1 MITRMDSSRS
11 SRTNGRSEKKP
22 YRIRRMRARLL
33 LVSSSLVALSLASGS
48 LSGQRLAPAP
58 APSAGLRAAFSLAA
72 GGALSDSN
80 GDGLADGVAARVILA
95 TDASA
100 QDVQVATNLAARL
113 GYETTAL
120 TLPIALRANEVPAPA
135 SIGLPIVVGRTNP
148 FVKALVEKG
157 AISIK
162 DLAAG
167 QGLVALVSSP
177 LGGPDGIAVVGG
189 DDAGTLAAG
198 TALAAYLPRL
208 WGSSGSRIETA
219 EQEVAAYLKARGVP
233 SSQASVTALVIDSD
247 RRGLKS
253 LVIRTSVGAAQVSA
267 AIQALGNL
275 DLAHRRGAEAA
286 VLNFANV
293 AATVVELWT
302 PAGRADTVTVRRSGL
317 NPRALSPPDD
327 DPPATAAGGA
337 VGAGRGGGAGAAD
350 TGGSAPA
357 AAQPAAAATGPR
369 YDLLSALTIDGWLAD
384 SYPDL
389 LADRVDATLVIGSGV
404 ESLGAAHIAARLG
417 LESTGI
423 AVPIVRR
430 ASEVTDPSRETNP
443 ILVGRDNAHVETLV
457 KIGRARLDGLAPG
470 EGVVQVIPR
479 AFGSATATV
488 VAGANAA
495 GTDAA
500 AMYLARRVPFVW
512 DNRRGSFT
520 LDHLKTAV
528 TDFFGARTGG
538 GQAGLAVAAKDDVV
552 KTLADRPEETKK
564 PIETFGVKV
573 FLAEKNPAFE
583 QFLEARLKAPLAGA
597 AVKVESDAITSAVSV
612 FDDTLEIPWE
622 VDDFRKKLT
631 DALPKITPGATV
643 ELDVRLSESPEMRRQ
658 LADDVRRQ
666 LVGAGAKDPQIHV
679 RSAYKQGFTWMM
691 EEVMPALT
699 GKGVTA
705 VHVKIKEHGPDFT
718 KKFRFYT
725 LPTRWLHELY
735 PIDEVFKRDLGLPTS
750 AFTMELV
757 DSPADVY
764 QVEARNRAG
773 TVVHRAVYS
782 PKIVE
787 REYLEKFPGWSRVE
801 VTTGW
806 VTLRVDGTPVVDE
819 RIATDPE
826 RFWDYY
832 QGKVLPRIH
841 EHVMKLTNNRPTP
854 DLQPFHRDLDVEVW
868 MSEPDYRIG
877 IDEEQVSSIE
887 ALHEDLY
894 FVTLDFYNAIGRNQ
908 PGLPRLGAP
917 GKIFPIMH
925 GERRGKPGTARVHYA
940 ANAAPRPRIEV
951 TYKEKGVEKPVTIT
965 RDLARVD
972 VGEPEMLRAVVTAT
986 AVREVD
992 VDVAPANDRE
1002 AARAADLVDML
1013 GVLHAAGLY
1022 RTELSYANVGRL
1034 VVSLPLR
1041 DARPQRALAFTGQ
1054 SAPSDIRT
1062 SAETPRLPL
1071 VTWDHVIGP
1080 DEAEAVV
1087 RKLSVYPSVTAYRAG
1102 KSYRG
1107 RDVSVLELRLPT
1119 TSELVSVT
1127 KMTALKPTI
1136 FVTGRQHANEVSST
1150 SHILKLAELLATDP
1164 TYTALLKKVN
1174 VILHPVE
1181 NPDGAAMAYE
1191 LQELTPT
1198 HMLHA
1203 GRYSALGQDVGGGSA
1218 LLPESQVRGRI
1229 WREWRPDIYLNPHGY
1244 PSHEWVQQ
1252 FAGYVSPQF
1261 RSYWSSRGWY
1271 TQLSG
1276 VRDPRY
1282 PELSTA
1288 TDALRDAIAR
1298 NVTRDPEV
1306 RAKNREHQERYRR
1319 WAFGFSPF
1327 VFGQEIYQDAAIY
1340 YTDPETGEPRGGR
1353 RVPATRTGPASRATM
1368 GQWPNVT
1375 FNSGMTE
1382 APDETAQGAWL
1393 DLVSRMG
1400 FSFLMA
1406 HVNYLHDGDSRIET
1420 IEEGAARDGV
1430 ARTILRVR
1438 PVRPRS

>member
-1 MITRMDSSRS
+1 M
-11 SRTNGRSEKKP
+11 N
-22 YRIRRMRARLL
+22 ARLL
-33 LVSSSLVALSLASGS
+33 LVSSGLLALSLASGS
-48 LSGQRLAPAP
+48 VSGQRAATNS
-58 APSAGLRAAFSLAA
+58 APSPSLRSVFSLA
-72 GGALSDSN
+72 GSGLNDTN
-80 GDGLADGVAARVILA
+80 GDGFVDAVAARVILA
-95 TDASA
+95 ADASA
-100 QDVQVATNLAARL
+100 EDVQVATNLAARL

-120 TLPIALRANEVPAPA
+120 TLPIALRAPEVQSP
-135 SIGLPIVVGRTNP
+135 STIGLPIIVGRTNP
-148 FVKALVEKG
+148 FVKALIDRG
-157 AISIK
+157 ALATK
-162 DLAAG
+162 DLTAG
-167 QGLVALVSSP
+167 QGVVSLVASP
-177 LGGPDGIAVVGG
+177 LGGPDGIAVVGA

-208 WGSSGSRIETA
+208 WGSAGSRIETA
-219 EQEVAAYLKARGVP
+219 EQEVVSYLKAHAAP
-233 SSQASVTALVIDSD
+233 ATQAAVTSLIIDSD

-253 LVIRTSVGAAQVSA
+253 IVVRASLPAAAVPA
-267 AIQALGNL
+267 AKAAFANL
-275 DLAHRRGAEAA
+275 DAAHRRGVEADI
-286 VLNFANV
+286 LNFANV
-293 AATVVELWT
+293 ASTTIELWT
-302 PAGRADTVTVRRSGL
+302 PAGRADVATVRRSGL
-317 NPRALSPPDD
+317 NPRALTPPDD
-327 DPPATAAGGA
+327 DPPAGAAGATGAAAAGG
-337 VGAGRGGGAGAAD
+337 GRGGGAGAAGE
-350 TGGSAPA
+350 GGAPA
-357 AAQPAAAATGPR
+357 AAGGGAPAANAAS
-369 YDLLSALTIDGWLAD
+369 YDLLSAFSIDGWLAD

-389 LADRVDATLVIGSGV
+389 LADRVDASLVIGSGV

-430 ASEVTDPSRETNP
+430 ASEIADPAREVNP
-443 ILVGRDNAHVETLV
+443 ILVGRDNTHVETLV
-457 KIGRARLDGLAPG
+457 KIGRARIDGLAPG

-488 VAGANAA
+488 VAGADPA

-500 AMYLARRVPFVW
+500 AMYLARRAPYLW
-512 DNRRGSFT
+512 ENRRGAVT
-520 LDHLKTAV
+520 LDHLKSAV
-528 TDFFGARTGG
+528 VDFFNARTGG
-538 GQAGLAVAAKDDVV
+538 GQAGLAVAALNDIVRP
-552 KTLADRPEETKK
+552 LADKPDKTEK

-573 FLAEKNPAFE
+573 FLESKNPGFE
-583 QFLEARLKAPLAGA
+583 QFLDARLKTQLPGTAVKIETEAITA
-597 AVKVESDAITSAVSV
+597 AVPV
-612 FDDTLEIPWE
+612 FDETTEIPWE

-631 DALPKITPGATV
+631 DALPKIAAGSAV
-643 ELDVRLSESPEMRRQ
+643 EVDARLSESPEMRRQ
-658 LADDVRRQ
+658 IADETRRQ
-666 LVGAGAKDPQIHV
+666 LVAAGVKDPRIQI

-691 EEVMPALT
+691 EEVAPALK

-705 VHVKIKEHGPDFT
+705 VHVRIREHKPDFT

-735 PIDEVFKRDLGLPTS
+735 PIDEIFKRDLGLPTS

-757 DSPADVY
+757 DDPKETYSL
-764 QVEARNRAG
+764 EARNKSGAL
-773 TVVHRAVYS
+773 VYS
-782 PKIVE
+782 ATFSPTVVE

-806 VTLRVDGTPVVDE
+806 LTVIAGGKPVVDE

-832 QGKVLPRIH
+832 QGKVLTRIH
-841 EHVMKLTNNRPTP
+841 DHVMKLTNNRPSA

-877 IDEEQVSSIE
+877 IDEEQVSAIE

-894 FVTLDFYNAIGRNQ
+894 FVTLDFYNAIGRNL
-908 PGLPRLGAP
+908 PGRPRLAAP
-917 GKIFPIMH
+917 GKIYPIMH
-925 GERRGKPGTARVHYA
+925 PERRGRAGTARVHYA
-940 ANAAPRPRIEV
+940 ANAAPRARVEV
-951 TYKEKGVEKPVTIT
+951 TYREKGTEKPVTVT
-965 RDLARVD
+965 RDLTRVD
-972 VGEPEMLRAVVTAT
+972 VGEPEMLRAVVSASS
-986 AVREVD
+986 VREIEVD
-992 VDVAPANDRE
+992 AAPANDRE
-1002 AARAADLVDML
+1002 AARAADLIDML
-1013 GVLHAAGLY
+1013 GVLHKAGLY
-1022 RTELSYANVGRL
+1022 QTELSYANVGRL
-1034 VVSLPLR
+1034 TISLPSR
-1041 DARPQRALAFTGQ
+1041 DARPHRSIAFTGKF
-1054 SAPSDIRT
+1054 APSDVRK
-1062 SAETPRLPL
+1062 SVEKPALPL

-1080 DEAEAVV
+1080 DESEELV
-1087 RKLSVYPSVTAYRAG
+1087 RKLSAFPVVTAYRAG

-1107 RDVSVLELRLPT
+1107 RDVSVMELQLPT
-1119 TSELVSVT
+1119 TSEQISVT

-1136 FVTGRQHANEVSST
+1136 FITGRQHANEVSST
-1150 SHILKLAELLATDP
+1150 SHILKLAELLATDAK
-1164 TYTALLKKVN
+1164 YTALLKKVN

-1191 LQELTPT
+1191 LQKLTPT

-1218 LLPESQVRGRI
+1218 LLPESQVRGKI

-1276 VRDPRY
+1276 LRDPRY
-1282 PELSTA
+1282 PELSAA

-1298 NVTRDPEV
+1298 NVTQDPDV
-1306 RAKNREHQERYRR
+1306 RAKNREHQDRYRR

-1353 RVPATRTGPASRATM
+1353 RVPANRTGPASRATM

-1382 APDETAQGAWL
+1382 APDETAQGPWL
-1393 DLVSRMG
+1393 DLVTRMG

-1406 HVNYLHDGDSRIET
+1406 HVNYLHDGDSRLEL

-1430 ARTILRVR
+1430 ARTVIRVR
-1438 PVRPRS
+1438 PVRPPRR

>member
-1 MITRMDSSRS
+1 M
-11 SRTNGRSEKKP
+11 RT
-22 YRIRRMRARLL
+22 RLL
-33 LVSSSLVALSLASGS
+33 LVSSGLLALSLASGS
-48 LSGQRLAPAP
+48 LSGQRIAPSP
-58 APSAGLRAAFSLAA
+58 GPSAGLRAVFSLAA
-72 GGALSDSN
+72 GGALKDTN

-95 TDASA
+95 ADPSA
-100 QDVQVATNLAARL
+100 HDVQVATNLAARL

-135 SIGLPIVVGRTNP
+135 SIALPIVVGRTNP

-157 AISIK
+157 AIAIK

-167 QGLVALVSSP
+167 QGLVAFVSSP

-208 WGSSGSRIETA
+208 WGAAGSRIETA

-233 SSQASVTALVIDSD
+233 ASQASVTALVIDSD

-253 LVIRTSVGAAQVSA
+253 LVVRTSVGAAYVLA
-267 AIQALGNL
+267 AMRALGDL
-275 DLAHRRGAEAA
+275 DLAHRRGAEAD

-293 AATVVELWT
+293 AATVIELWS
-302 PAGRADTVTVRRSGL
+302 PAGVAGTVTVRRSGL
-317 NPRALSPPDD
+317 NPRALTPPDD
-327 DPPATAAGGA
+327 D
-337 VGAGRGGGAGAAD
+337 
-350 TGGSAPA
+350 TGGPTPA
-357 AAQPAAAATGPR
+357 AAQPAAAAAGPR

-389 LADRVDATLVIGSGV
+389 IADRVDATLVIGSGA

-479 AFGSATATV
+479 AFGPVTATV
-488 VAGANAA
+488 VAGADAA

-520 LDHLKTAV
+520 LDHMKTAV

-538 GQAGLAVAAKDDVV
+538 GQAGLAVAAIDDVV
-552 KTLADRPEETKK
+552 KTLADRPDDTKK
-564 PIETFGVKV
+564 SIETFGVKV
-573 FLAEKNPAFE
+573 FFEEKNPAFD
-583 QFLEARLKAPLAGA
+583 QFLEARLKTPLAGT

-622 VDDFRKKLT
+622 VDDFRKKLAE
-631 DALPKITPGATV
+631 ALPQIAPGAAV

-691 EEVMPALT
+691 EEVMPALK
-699 GKGVTA
+699 GRGVTA
-705 VHVKIKEHGPDFT
+705 VHVKIKEHVPDFT

-757 DSPADVY
+757 DAPADVY
-764 QVEARNRAG
+764 HVEARNRSG
-773 TVVHRAVYS
+773 VVVHRAAFS
-782 PKIVE
+782 PKVVE
-787 REYLEKFPGWSRVE
+787 REYLDKFPGWSRVE

-806 VTLRVDGTPVVDE
+806 MTLRVDGKPLVDE

-826 RFWDYY
+826 RFWDFY
-832 QGKVLPRIH
+832 QSKVLPRIH
-841 EHVMKLTNNRPTP
+841 EHVMKLTNNRPTA

-894 FVTLDFYNAIGRNQ
+894 FVTLDFYNAIGRNL
-908 PGLPRLGAP
+908 PGRPRLGAP

-925 GERRGKPGTARVHYA
+925 GERRGQPGTARVHYA
-940 ANAAPRPRIEV
+940 ANAAPRARIEV
-951 TYKEKGVEKPVTIT
+951 TYKEKGTEKPVTIT

-972 VGEPEMLRAVVTAT
+972 VGEPEMLRAVVTT
-986 AVREVD
+986 SAVREIE

-1013 GVLHAAGLY
+1013 GVLHTAGLY
-1022 RTELSYANVGRL
+1022 RTELSYANVGRV

-1041 DARPQRALAFTGQ
+1041 DARPQRALVFTGQ
-1054 SAPSDIRT
+1054 SAPGDIRT
-1062 SAETPRLPL
+1062 STETPRLPL

-1080 DEAEAVV
+1080 DEAEELV
-1087 RKLSVYPSVTAYRAG
+1087 RKLSAYPTVTAYRAG

-1107 RDVSVLELRLPT
+1107 RDVSVLEIQLPT
-1119 TSELVSVT
+1119 TSEQVSVT

-1136 FVTGRQHANEVSST
+1136 FITGRQHANEVSST
-1150 SHILKLAELLATDP
+1150 SHILKLAELLATDA

-1191 LQELTPT
+1191 LQKLTPT

-1203 GRYSALGQDVGGGSA
+1203 GRYSALGQDVGGGSP

-1298 NVTRDPEV
+1298 NVTQDTEV
-1306 RAKNREHQERYRR
+1306 RAKNREHQDRYRR

-1340 YTDPETGEPRGGR
+1340 YTDLETGEPRGGR

-1406 HVNYLHDGDSRIET
+1406 HVNYLHDGNSRIET

-1430 ARTILRVR
+1430 ARTTLRIR
-1438 PVRPRS
+1438 PVRPRP

>member
-1 MITRMDSSRS
+1 
-11 SRTNGRSEKKP
+11 
-22 YRIRRMRARLL
+22 MRVRLL
-33 LVSSSLVALSLASGS
+33 LVSSGLLAIAFGSGPIN
-48 LSGQRLAPAP
+48 GQRATPLPSA
-58 APSAGLRAAFSLAA
+58 APSLGAVFAL
-72 GGALSDSN
+72 GGGGVQDTN
-80 GDGLADGVAARVILA
+80 GDGLIDTVTARVMLA
-95 TDASA
+95 ADASA
-100 QDVQVATNLAARL
+100 EDVQVATNLAARF
-113 GYETTAL
+113 GYETTAM
-120 TLPIALRANEVPAPA
+120 TLPFVLRASDGAAPA
-135 SIGLPIVVGRTNP
+135 AIALPIVVGRTNP
-148 FVKALVEKG
+148 FVKALIEKG
-157 AISIK
+157 TVSTK
-162 DLAAG
+162 DLTAG
-167 QGLVALVSSP
+167 QGLVARVASP
-177 LGGPDGIAVVGG
+177 TGGADGIVVVGA

-208 WGSSGSRIETA
+208 WGSSGSKIETA
-219 EQEVAAYLKARGVP
+219 EQEVASYLKTRGV
-233 SSQASVTALVIDSD
+233 STGRASVTTLVIDSD

-253 LVIRTSVGAAQVSA
+253 ITIHTPVAAAQVVA
-267 AIQALGNL
+267 ATRALNDL
-275 DLAHRRGAEAA
+275 DAAHRRGAEPD

-293 AATVVELWT
+293 AATVVELWS
-302 PAGRADTVTVRRSGL
+302 PAGRADSVAVRRSGL

-327 DPPATAAGGA
+327 DPPAGTAGAGG
-337 VGAGRGGGAGAAD
+337 
-350 TGGSAPA
+350 APA
-357 AAQPAAAATGPR
+357 AAVPAAAADGPR
-369 YDLLSALTIDGWLAD
+369 YDLMSALTIDGWLGD

-389 LADRVDATLVIGSGV
+389 IADRVDATLVIGSGAQ
-404 ESLGAAHIAARLG
+404 SLGAAHIAARLG
-417 LESTGI
+417 LESTGV

-479 AFGSATATV
+479 AFGAATATV
-488 VAGANAA
+488 VAGADAA

-500 AMYLARRVPFVW
+500 AMYLARRVPFLW
-512 DNRRGSFT
+512 DNKRGSFT
-520 LDHLKTAV
+520 LEHLKTAV
-528 TDFFGARTGG
+528 TDFFGAKTGG
-538 GQAGLAVAAKDDVV
+538 GQAGMAVAALDDIV
-552 KTLADRPEETKK
+552 KTLGDRPDKDKAEK

-573 FLAEKNPAFE
+573 FLEEKNPAFE
-583 QFLEARLKAPLAGA
+583 QFLDARLKAPLGTTV
-597 AVKVESDAITSAVSV
+597 VKVESEAITAAVPV
-612 FDDTLEIPWE
+612 FDETTEIPWE
-622 VDDFRKKLT
+622 VDEFRKKLT
-631 DALPKITPGATV
+631 DALPKITPGSAV
-643 ELDVRLSESPEMRRQ
+643 EIDARLSESPEMRRQ
-658 LADDVRRQ
+658 IADDTRRQ
-666 LVGAGAKDPQIHV
+666 LVAAGVKDPQIHV
-679 RSAYKQGFTWMM
+679 RSAYKQGFTWMA
-691 EEVMPALT
+691 EEVIPALK
-699 GKGVTA
+699 GKAVVA
-705 VHVKIKEHGPDFT
+705 VHVKIKEHVPDFT
-718 KKFRFYT
+718 KKYRFYT

-735 PIDEVFKRDLGLPTS
+735 PIDEIAKRDLGLPTS

-757 DSPADVY
+757 DAPKDIY
-764 QVEARNRAG
+764 DVEARDRTG
-773 TVVHRAVYS
+773 KVVYHAAFS

-806 VTLRVDGTPVVDE
+806 LTVTTAGTPVVDE

-841 EHVMKLTNNRPTP
+841 EHVMKLTNNRPTA
-854 DLQPFHRDLDVEVW
+854 DLQPFHRDLDIEVW

-894 FVTLDFYNAIGRNQ
+894 FVTLDFYAAIGRNL
-908 PGLPRLGAP
+908 PGRPRLGAP
-917 GKIFPIMH
+917 GKLFPIMH
-925 GERRGKPGTARVHYA
+925 GERRGRAGTARVHYA
-940 ANAAPRPRIEV
+940 ANAAPRARVEV
-951 TYKEKGVEKPVTIT
+951 TYKEKGTEKPVTIT
-965 RDLARVD
+965 RDLAKVD
-972 VGEPEMLRAVVTAT
+972 VGEAEALRAVVTAT
-986 AVREVD
+986 TVRELEVS
-992 VDVAPANDRE
+992 VAPANDRE

-1013 GVLHAAGLY
+1013 GTLHKAGLY
-1022 RTELSYANVGRL
+1022 QAELSYANVGRL

-1041 DARPQRALAFTGQ
+1041 DARPQRSLEFTGR
-1054 SAPSDIRT
+1054 SPASDVRT
-1062 SAETPRLPL
+1062 SSDTPALPL
-1071 VTWDHVIGP
+1071 VTWDHVISP
-1080 DEAEAVV
+1080 DESEELV
-1087 RKLSVYPSVTAYRAG
+1087 RKLAAFPTVTAYRAG

-1107 RDVSVLELRLPT
+1107 RDVSVMEMLLPT
-1119 TSELVSVT
+1119 TSEQISVT

-1136 FVTGRQHANEVSST
+1136 FITGRQHANEVSST

-1164 TYTALLKKVN
+1164 KFTVLLKKVN

-1191 LQELTPT
+1191 LQKLTPT

-1218 LLPESQVRGRI
+1218 LLPESQVRGKV

-1276 VRDPRY
+1276 LRDPRY
-1282 PELSTA
+1282 PDLSVA
-1288 TDALRDAIAR
+1288 TDALRDAIAKS
-1298 NVTRDPEV
+1298 VTQAADV
-1306 RAKNREHQERYRR
+1306 RAKNLEHQDRYRR

-1353 RVPATRTGPASRATM
+1353 RVPAARTGPAARATM

-1382 APDETAQGAWL
+1382 APDETAQGPWL

-1406 HVNYLHDGDSRIET
+1406 HVNYLHDGDSHTEV

-1430 ARTILRVR
+1430 ARTIIRIR
-1438 PVRPRS
+1438 PVRPSK

>member
-1 MITRMDSSRS
+1 
-11 SRTNGRSEKKP
+11 
-22 YRIRRMRARLL
+22 MRVRPV
-33 LVSSSLVALSLASGS
+33 LVSSGLLVLALASGS
-48 LSGQRLAPAP
+48 LNGQRIAP
-58 APSAGLRAAFSLAA
+58 APSAGLRSVFSLA
-72 GGALSDSN
+72 GGGLKDTN
-80 GDGLADGVAARVILA
+80 GDGLVDAVAARVILA
-95 TDASA
+95 MDASA
-100 QDVQVATNLAARL
+100 EDVQVATNLAARL

-120 TLPIALRANEVPAPA
+120 TLPIALRVSDVQTPA

-148 FVKALVEKG
+148 FVKTLVEKG
-157 AISIK
+157 QVITK
-162 DLAAG
+162 DLTAG
-167 QGLVALVSSP
+167 QGVVAFVPSP
-177 LGGPDGIAVVGG
+177 LGGADGIAVVGF

-208 WGSSGSRIETA
+208 WGSAGSRIETA
-219 EQEVAAYLKARGVP
+219 EQEVMAYLKAHGAPVT
-233 SSQASVTALVIDSD
+233 QAAVTSLVIDSD

-253 LVIRTSVGAAQVSA
+253 IIIRASLPAA
-267 AIQALGNL
+267 AIAAAKSALTSL
-275 DLAHRRGAEAA
+275 DAAHRRGADAD

-293 AATVVELWT
+293 AATVIELWSPT
-302 PAGRADTVTVRRSGL
+302 GRADVVTVRRSGL
-317 NPRALSPPDD
+317 NPRALTPPDD
-327 DPPATAAGGA
+327 DPPAGAAGAAGGA
-337 VGAGRGGGAGAAD
+337 GGAGAGRGGGAGAETA
-350 TGGSAPA
+350 GAAPA
-357 AAQPAAAATGPR
+357 GGGAAQAAAPTAESAR
-369 YDLLSALTIDGWLAD
+369 YDLLSALTIDGWLGD

-389 LADRVDATLVIGSGV
+389 LADRVDATLVIGSGA
-404 ESLGAAHIAARLG
+404 ESFGAAHIAARLG
-417 LESTGI
+417 LETTGI

-430 ASEVTDPSRETNP
+430 ASEVTDPARETNP

-479 AFGSATATV
+479 AFGTTTATV
-488 VAGANAA
+488 VAGADAA

-500 AMYLARRVPFVW
+500 SMYLARRVPFVW
-512 DNRRGSFT
+512 DNRRGAFA
-520 LDHLKTAV
+520 LDDIKSAV
-528 TDFFGARTGG
+528 TNFFGARTGG
-538 GQAGLAVAAKDDVV
+538 GQAGLAVAAL
-552 KTLADRPEETKK
+552 TEIARPLADK
-564 PIETFGVKV
+564 PDKTEKPVETFGVKV
-573 FLAEKNPAFE
+573 FLDEKNPAFD
-583 QFLEARLKAPLAGA
+583 QFLEARLKTQLPGT
-597 AVKVESDAITSAVSV
+597 AVKVESEAITAAVPV
-612 FDDTLEIPWE
+612 FDDTFEIPWE
-622 VDDFRKKLT
+622 VDDFRKKLAE
-631 DALPKITPGATV
+631 ALPKIAAGSTV
-643 ELDVRLSESPEMRRQ
+643 EIDARLSESPETRRQ
-658 LADDVRRQ
+658 LADEARRQ
-666 LVGAGAKDPQIHV
+666 LVAAGAKDPQVHV

-691 EEVMPALT
+691 EEVTPALK

-705 VHVKIKEHGPDFT
+705 VHVKIKEHVPDFT

-735 PIDEVFKRDLGLPTS
+735 PIDEIFKRDLGLPTS

-757 DSPADVY
+757 DSPKETY
-764 QVEARNRAG
+764 EIEARNRAG
-773 TVVHRAVYS
+773 AVVYAATFS
-782 PKIVE
+782 PKVIE

-806 VTLRVDGTPVVDE
+806 MTMKVAGKPVVDE

-826 RFWDYY
+826 RFWDFY
-832 QGKVLPRIH
+832 QGKVLTRIH
-841 EHVMKLTNNRPTP
+841 DHVMKLTNNRPTA

-877 IDEEQVSSIE
+877 IDEEQVSAIE

-894 FVTLDFYNAIGRNQ
+894 FVTLDFYNAIGRNL
-908 PGLPRLGAP
+908 PGRPRLSAP

-925 GERRGKPGTARVHYA
+925 GERRGRAGTARVHYA
-940 ANAAPRPRIEV
+940 ANAAPRARIEV
-951 TYKEKGVEKPVTIT
+951 TYKEKGTEKPVTVN
-965 RDLARVD
+965 RDLTRVD
-972 VGEPEMLRAVVTAT
+972 VAEPELLRAVVTAS
-986 AVREVD
+986 AVREIEID
-992 VDVAPANDRE
+992 VTPANDRE
-1002 AARAADLVDML
+1002 AARAADLIDML
-1013 GVLHAAGLY
+1013 GVLHKAGLY

-1041 DARPQRALAFTGQ
+1041 DARPQRAIAFTGKTM
-1054 SAPSDIRT
+1054 ASDIRT
-1062 SAETPRLPL
+1062 ATEKPKLPL

-1080 DEAEAVV
+1080 DESEELV
-1087 RKLSVYPSVTAYRAG
+1087 RKLSAFPAVTAYRAG

-1107 RDVSVLELRLPT
+1107 RDVSVMELVLPT
-1119 TSELVSVT
+1119 TSEQLSVT

-1136 FVTGRQHANEVSST
+1136 VITGRQHANEVSST
-1150 SHILKLAELLATDP
+1150 SHILKLAELLATDAK
-1164 TYTALLKKVN
+1164 YTALLKRVN

-1191 LQELTPT
+1191 LQKLTPT

-1218 LLPESQVRGRI
+1218 LLPESQVRGKV

-1276 VRDPRY
+1276 LRDPRY

-1298 NVTRDPEV
+1298 NITQDPDV

-1327 VFGQEIYQDAAIY
+1327 VFAQEIYQDAAIY

-1353 RVPATRTGPASRATM
+1353 RVPANRTGPASRATM

-1382 APDETAQGAWL
+1382 APDETAQGPWL

-1406 HVNYLHDGDSRIET
+1406 HINYLHDGDSRIET
-1420 IEEGAARDGV
+1420 IEEGAPRDGV
-1430 ARTILRVR
+1430 ARTTIRVR
-1438 PVRPRS
+1438 PVRPPRR

>member
-1 MITRMDSSRS
+1 
-11 SRTNGRSEKKP
+11 
-22 YRIRRMRARLL
+22 MRVRLAL
-33 LVSSSLVALSLASGS
+33 CSGLVALLLASGP
-48 LSGQRLAPAP
+48 LSGQRVAPAA
-58 APSAGLRAAFSLAA
+58 APSAGLRSTFSLG
-72 GGALSDSN
+72 GGALKDTN
-80 GDGLADGVAARVILA
+80 GDGLVDGVAARVILA
-95 TDASA
+95 ADASA
-100 QDVQVATNLAARL
+100 EDVQVATNLAARL

-120 TLPIALRANEVPAPA
+120 TLPLALRVADVQTPAA
-135 SIGLPIVVGRTNP
+135 IALPIVVGRTNP
-148 FVKALVEKG
+148 FVKTLVDTG
-157 AISIK
+157 AIVTK
-162 DLAAG
+162 DLTAG
-167 QGLVALVSSP
+167 QGIVAFVASP
-177 LGGPDGIAVVGG
+177 LGGADGIAVVGF

-208 WGSSGSRIETA
+208 WGSAGSRIETA
-219 EQEVAAYLKARGVP
+219 EQKVIAYLKAHRAP
-233 SSQASVTALVIDSD
+233 ATQASVTTLVVDSE

-253 LVIRTSVGAAQVSA
+253 IIIRASLPAAAVAAAKSA
-267 AIQALGNL
+267 LTAL
-275 DLAHRRGAEAA
+275 DAAHRRGADAD

-293 AATVVELWT
+293 GSTVVELWS
-302 PAGRADTVTVRRSGL
+302 PAGRVDVVTVRRSGL
-317 NPRALSPPDD
+317 NPRALTPPDD
-327 DPPATAAGGA
+327 DPPAGAPGAAAAAGAAGGA
-337 VGAGRGGGAGAAD
+337 AAPGGAAPAGGGA
-350 TGGSAPA
+350 APA
-357 AAQPAAAATGPR
+357 PATATEAAR
-369 YDLLSALTIDGWLAD
+369 YDLLSALTIDGWLGD

-389 LADRVDATLVIGSGV
+389 LADRVDATIVIGSGAQ
-404 ESLGAAHIAARLG
+404 SLGAAHIAARLG

-430 ASEVTDPSRETNP
+430 ASEVTDPARETNP

-479 AFGSATATV
+479 AFGATTATV
-488 VAGANAA
+488 VAGADAA

-500 AMYLARRVPFVW
+500 ALYLARRVPFVW

-520 LDHLKTAV
+520 LEHIKTAV
-528 TDFFGARTGG
+528 SDFFGAKTGG
-538 GQAGLAVAAKDDVV
+538 GQAGLAVAALSDIVRP
-552 KTLADRPEETKK
+552 LADKPDKTEK

-573 FLAEKNPAFE
+573 FLEEKNPAFD
-583 QFLEARLKAPLAGA
+583 QFLEARLKTELAGT
-597 AVKVESDAITSAVSV
+597 AVKVESEAITAAVPV
-612 FDDTLEIPWE
+612 FDETFEIPWE
-622 VDDFRKKLT
+622 VDDFRKKLSE
-631 DALPKITPGATV
+631 ALPKVTAGSVV
-643 ELDVRLSESPEMRRQ
+643 ELDARLSESPEMRRQ
-658 LADDVRRQ
+658 LADQARRQ
-666 LVGAGAKDPQIHV
+666 LVAAGAKDPQVHV
-679 RSAYKQGFTWMM
+679 RSAYKQGFTWML
-691 EEVMPALT
+691 EEVAPALE

-705 VHVKIKEHGPDFT
+705 VHVKIREHAPDFT
-718 KKFRFYT
+718 KKYRFYT

-757 DSPADVY
+757 DSPRETY
-764 QVEARNRAG
+764 EVEARRRD
-773 TVVHRAVYS
+773 VVVYKASFS
-782 PKIVE
+782 PKVVE

-806 VTLRVDGTPVVDE
+806 LTLTAAGKPLVDE

-826 RFWDYY
+826 RFWDFY
-832 QGKVLPRIH
+832 QSKVLTRIH
-841 EHVMKLTNNRPTP
+841 DHVMKLTNNRPTA

-894 FVTLDFYNAIGRNQ
+894 FVTLDFYAAIGRNL
-908 PGLPRLGAP
+908 PGRPRLGAP

-925 GERRGKPGTARVHYA
+925 AERRGQAGTARVHYA
-940 ANAAPRPRIEV
+940 ANAAPRARIEV
-951 TYKEKGVEKPVTIT
+951 TYKEKGTEKPVTVN
-965 RDLARVD
+965 RDLTKVD
-972 VGEPEMLRAVVTAT
+972 VAEPEVLRAVVTSS
-986 AVREVD
+986 AVREIELD
-992 VDVAPANDRE
+992 VTPANDRE

-1013 GVLHAAGLY
+1013 GVLHKAGLY
-1022 RTELSYANVGRL
+1022 QAELSYANVGRL

-1041 DARPQRALAFTGQ
+1041 DARPQRSLAFTGKT
-1054 SAPSDIRT
+1054 AASDIRT
-1062 SAETPRLPL
+1062 SSEKPNLPL

-1080 DEAEAVV
+1080 DEAEELV
-1087 RKLSVYPSVTAYRAG
+1087 RKLSAFPTVTAYRAG
-1102 KSYRG
+1102 TSYRG
-1107 RDVSVLELRLPT
+1107 RDVSVMELQLPT
-1119 TSELVSVT
+1119 TSEQISVT

-1136 FVTGRQHANEVSST
+1136 FITGRQHANEVSST

-1164 TYTALLKKVN
+1164 KYTALLKKVN

-1191 LQELTPT
+1191 LQKLTPT

-1218 LLPESQVRGRI
+1218 LLPEAQVRGKI

-1276 VRDPRY
+1276 LRDPRY

-1288 TDALRDAIAR
+1288 TDALRDAIAK
-1298 NVTRDPEV
+1298 NVTQDADV
-1306 RAKNREHQERYRR
+1306 RAKNREHQDRYRR

-1353 RVPATRTGPASRATM
+1353 RVPANRTGPASRAAM

-1382 APDETAQGAWL
+1382 APDETAQGPWL

-1430 ARTILRVR
+1430 ARTTIRLR
-1438 PVRPRS
+1438 PVRPPRR